1 MEIKNI
7 ILIIMCIFVLYVY
20 IKKIF
25 KLIKDKKKVL
35 PIMMIILLVIL
46 TAIQL
51 FIRRYISRE
60 IRNTILYLEYIVA
73 IIGVPVIILGYSILS
88 TKKYRIVKII
98 VSCIL
103 ILYTYFANF
112 GRLLEYA
119 KYILINIPVY
129 SLQSDSESKE
139 INIDYLKNYSNK
151 IEKNGYLSK
160 YDITQI
166 LEYTDKKSA
175 KMNVH
180 YKDEIENIEINITN
194 KQDEEMKNL
203 SDSLKAEYYNF
214 YYKKDEENNIDIYI
228 SRYIT
233 ETEEF
238 NEKNSDIVLSGK
250 ENKDI
255 IKEIEKYGTEEG
267 SESFSFKNDVLVQ
280 ENLAESK
287 VLKTLRVLFVY
298 DKELE
303 NFIPVVDDEQE
314 YSLIEKYKVD
324 SGGIQISLKDGV
336 TIENTDY
343 TVRVNRYDTDLN
355 VYDKNIINNG
365 YLYDYDPVV
374 TELKNE
380 KQNIVLDIRFD
391 RTYVID
397 ELKNIEVILGK

>member
-46 TAIQL
+46 AAIQL

-238 NEKNSDIVLSGK
+238 NEKNSDML
-250 ENKDI
+250 
-255 IKEIEKYGTEEG
+255 
-267 SESFSFKNDVLVQ
+267 
-280 ENLAESK
+280 
-287 VLKTLRVLFVY
+287 
-298 DKELE
+298 
-303 NFIPVVDDEQE
+303 
-314 YSLIEKYKVD
+314 
-324 SGGIQISLKDGV
+324 
-336 TIENTDY
+336 
-343 TVRVNRYDTDLN
+343 
-355 VYDKNIINNG
+355 
-365 YLYDYDPVV
+365 
-374 TELKNE
+374 
-380 KQNIVLDIRFD
+380 
-391 RTYVID
+391 
-397 ELKNIEVILGK
+397 